1 MPSPAIRQSPPAL
14 PSGASTSATNAS
26 ASAPPA
32 PTSPEQERDSAIS
45 DISAA
50 RTNTRRTRTPSW
62 NRAADL
68 VARTYEDRGG
78 RTAVYDLLRRNPDI
92 MRTLATGPAEA
103 IEDHM
108 QAAVGEWD
116 GENALEAV
124 GTFVNSAVR
133 DGVATSAQRAIRGN
147 IRQAEAQRTDILSN
161 FERYQSAPAGSRDAQ
176 TLAALNL
183 NATSTEADVNHA
195 IGTAIDGLEGLSE
208 RFSGQ
213 AWEVGD
219 FPATARAVT
228 GRMRLRSH
236 IAEST
241 LASRAVLETSGAVED
256 TVTTLLDSAHVA
268 FEAPHLLHVALADG
282 AAALAL
288 PVAVLAASLALGIV
302 IHHGAEEV
310 RNEAIDLGRSLGI

>member
-14 PSGASTSATNAS
+14 PSSASTA
-26 ASAPPA
+26 ASAPAPSPA

-133 DGVATSAQRAIRGN
+133 DGVATSAQRTIRGS

-161 FERYQSAPAGSRDAQ
+161 FERYQSAPAGSRDGQ

-195 IGTAIDGLEGLSE
+195 IDTTIDGLEGLSE

-219 FPATARAVT
+219 FPTTARAVT

-236 IAEST
+236 IADTT
-241 LASRAVLETSGAVED
+241 LADRAVNETSGGAEAIASGVADFAHAGVDGYLILTGEHVVAGIVAVE
-256 TVTTLLDSAHVA
+256 L
-268 FEAPHLLHVALADG
+268 G
-282 AAALAL
+282 
-288 PVAVLAASLALGIV
+288 VLAAGLALGV
-302 IHHGAEEV
+302 AIHHGAEEV